1 MINYPASNTAKV
13 RPVDA
18 AAVPF
23 NLKSGI
29 ATTSAKAPDAIKLLI
44 ADHKSVK
51 QRFDHFEDIKESASV
66 NEKYELVR
74 EICADL
80 LIHME
85 IEEKIFYPAM
95 QKKAKDDE
103 DEEMMDEAYVE
114 HTGAKDLIAKIG
126 KLDPDD
132 AMFNATVKV
141 LSEQIEHHVEEEE
154 DDMFKDARSKKL
166 DLEALGQQLLDAKTR
181 LRAEHG
187 MDPSADSGN

>member
-1 MINYPASNTAKV
+1 MITHPASDTAKV
-13 RPVDA
+13 RSADPA
-18 AAVPF
+18 RAPF
-23 NLKSGI
+23 NLKPEFA
-29 ATTSAKAPDAIKLLI
+29 ATGRKVPDAIKLLMS
-44 ADHKSVK
+44 DHKSVK
-51 QRFDHFEDIKESASV
+51 QRFDHFEDIKETASV

-95 QKKAKDDE
+95 QQKEKDDE

-114 HTGAKDLIAKIG
+114 HNGAKDLIAKIG
-126 KLDPDD
+126 KLNPDD

-166 DLEALGQQLLDAKTR
+166 DLEALGRQLFEAKTR